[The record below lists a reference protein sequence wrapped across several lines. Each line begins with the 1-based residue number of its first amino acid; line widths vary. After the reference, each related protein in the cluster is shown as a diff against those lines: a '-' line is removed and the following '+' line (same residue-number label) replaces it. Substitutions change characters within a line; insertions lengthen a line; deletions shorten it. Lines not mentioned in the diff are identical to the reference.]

1 MHPSAMCNKFKQT
14 NSIKTS
20 HKTAPFNKYSPYVRT
35 PLLNNPGRGLNR
47 YDIRQLG
54 YSPINLSELYIA
66 LEKYPRKDIAK
77 LLKDGLKSGFKINY
91 TGLRLQ
97 LDTKKI
103 FSCLQYHVAAYERVE
118 HDISI
123 GRTTGPFRFCLISN
137 LRCFPNGWT
146 LITHLSY
153 PPGNSFNDFID
164 EQLTT
169 VQFSKFDNVIS
180 IIQTLGEHA
189 KIGKQIY

>member
-1 MHPSAMCNKFKQT
+1 MS
-14 NSIKTS
+14 
-20 HKTAPFNKYSPYVRT
+20 
-35 PLLNNPGRGLNR
+35 NPGRDLNR
-47 YDIRQLG
+47 YDIWQLG
-54 YSPINLSELYIA
+54 NSPFNLSELYIA

-77 LLKDGLKSGFKINY
+77 LLSDGLTSGFEINY

-97 LDTKKI
+97 LDTKQI
-103 FSCLQYHVAAYERVE
+103 FCCLQYHVAAYERVE

-123 GRTTGPFRFCLISN
+123 GRITGPFMFRLILN
-137 LRCFPNGWT
+137 LRCSPFGWT
-146 LITHLSY
+146 LITRLSF
-153 PPGNSFNDFID
+153 PPENSFNDFID

-189 KIGKQIY
+189 KIGKTIY

>member
-1 MHPSAMCNKFKQT
+1 LT
-14 NSIKTS
+14 
-20 HKTAPFNKYSPYVRT
+20 
-35 PLLNNPGRGLNR
+35 
-47 YDIRQLG
+47 
-54 YSPINLSELYIA
+54 
-66 LEKYPRKDIAK
+66 
-77 LLKDGLKSGFKINY
+77 SGFKINY

-103 FSCLQYHVAAYERVE
+103 FSCLHYYMAAYERVE

-123 GRTTGPFRFCLISN
+123 GKTTGPFRFRLISN
-137 LRCFPNGWT
+137 FRCSPIGWT

-153 PPGNSFNDFID
+153 PPGNSFNDSIN

-180 IIQTLGEHA
+180 IIQTLGKYA
-189 KIGKQIY
+189 KIGKTIY

>member
-1 MHPSAMCNKFKQT
+1 
-14 NSIKTS
+14 
-20 HKTAPFNKYSPYVRT
+20 
-35 PLLNNPGRGLNR
+35 
-47 YDIRQLG
+47 
-54 YSPINLSELYIA
+54 
-66 LEKYPRKDIAK
+66 
-77 LLKDGLKSGFKINY
+77 
-91 TGLRLQ
+91 
-97 LDTKKI
+97 
-103 FSCLQYHVAAYERVE
+103 VAAYESVQ

-123 GRTTGPFRFCLISN
+123 GRTTGSFRFRLISN
-137 LRCFPNGWT
+137 LRCSSNGLVPQKTYGWI

-189 KIGKQIY
+189 NIGKYYIDSALLSWRL